1 MVDMRSTRTT
11 QTKGDTMTY
20 DRACEL
26 LGFTTPK
33 TPEEN
38 ARQAESVLRTMG
50 RGVALRYHVACS
62 VLIEAANTT
71 N

>member
-1 MVDMRSTRTT
+1 
-11 QTKGDTMTY
+11 MTY

-33 TPEEN
+33 TPEQN

-62 VLIEAANTT
+62 VLIEAAKTT